1 MICKINRNVCFWEK
15 LKIKNKKGL
24 VYKEMIKKFKRI
36 IILWLVVMLNISV
49 MLWWVFCNN
58 EEIRLGRC

>member
-15 LKIKNKKGL
+15 LNKKNKKGF

-36 IILWLVVMLNISV
+36 IILW
-49 MLWWVFCNN
+49 
-58 EEIRLGRC
+58 